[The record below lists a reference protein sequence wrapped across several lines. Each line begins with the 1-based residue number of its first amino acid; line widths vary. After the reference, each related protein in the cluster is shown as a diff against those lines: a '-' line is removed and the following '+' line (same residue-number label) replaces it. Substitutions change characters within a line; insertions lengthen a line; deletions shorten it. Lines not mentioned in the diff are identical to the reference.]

1 MNLELNINKKVFNEL
16 YFPYLTDYS
25 HKFEVLYGG
34 SGSGKSHFIV
44 QKLIIKALTYKR
56 KILVIRKTMVSQKE
70 SCWRLTLNI
79 LSDWDLL
86 QYCNVNKSDMTI
98 ELPNGSVFLFK
109 GLDDPERIKSIVG
122 ITDCWCEE
130 VTELN
135 AEDFDQ
141 LILRVRDRVPHL
153 QFFCSFNPVSK
164 ANFVYKRWF
173 SEDADLEDTLIIKST
188 YKDNKFLPDD
198 YIKTLENT
206 IKTNPLYYRIYAL
219 GEFCSLDKLVFT
231 NWKVENFNYNDIKGE
246 LLVGLDFGFS
256 IDTTALI
263 ASVLDEHNKKIY
275 IFKEWGATNKTNNE
289 IARVIESL
297 GFGKST
303 IVADSAEPKSIEEI
317 RRCGIYRIK
326 ESVKGRDSVIH
337 GIQRLQQYEIIVHPS
352 CEKTITELENYSWKK
367 DRQSGEYVNEPIDD
381 FNHFID
387 ALRYSLQ
394 CVDGGRLRTMSK
406 TKLGL

>member
-1 MNLELNINKKVFNEL
+1 
-16 YFPYLTDYS
+16 
-25 HKFEVLYGG
+25 
-34 SGSGKSHFIV
+34 
-44 QKLIIKALTYKR
+44 
-56 KILVIRKTMVSQKE
+56 
-70 SCWRLTLNI
+70 
-79 LSDWDLL
+79 
-86 QYCNVNKSDMTI
+86 MTI
-98 ELPNGSVFLFK
+98 ELPNGSSFLLK
-109 GLDDPERIKSIVG
+109 GLDDPEKIKSITG
-122 ITDCWCEE
+122 ITDCWMEE
-130 VTELN
+130 TTELTS
-135 AEDFDQ
+135 EDFDQ
-141 LILRVRDRVPHL
+141 LILRVREKVDNS

-164 ANFVYKRWF
+164 ANHVYKRWF
-173 SEDADLEDTLIIKST
+173 SPDSVISDSTFVLKTT
-188 YKDNKFLPDD
+188 YKDNLKLTPD
-198 YIKTLENT
+198 YVEILENT
-206 IKTNPLYYRIYAL
+206 IKTNPVYYKIYAL

-231 NWKVENFNYNDIKGE
+231 NWKVDNFNYNDIKGE

-275 IFKEWGATNKTNNE
+275 IFKEWGSTNKTNNE